1 LSTYRSSW
9 NFRITAIRPV
19 IVKAKNDCLRKAL
32 AIDLSI
38 DLPFAFVI
46 PESVPMESV
55 KAEKRFSATFK
66 VFTSKNV
73 EGVEKE
79 FIEFFEVLDVDQSF
93 EDFVKVYWLYP
104 NHITFELTRIEP
116 L

>member
-1 LSTYRSSW
+1 M
-9 NFRITAIRPV
+9 
-19 IVKAKNDCLRKAL
+19 VKAKNDCLRKAL

-46 PESVPMESV
+46 SESVPVELVEAGKS
-55 KAEKRFSATFK
+55 FSATFK
-66 VFTSKNV
+66 VFTSTNL

-79 FIEFFEVLDVDQSF
+79 FVEFFEVLDVDQSF

-104 NHITFELTRIEP
+104 NYITFELSRIEP